1 MKTKDFGTISGPG
14 HPPDRVMGFYRVP
27 STDWYLVLVSRGS
40 AVLAPIVQFRSHY
53 LLAMVLSLVCVGLLI
68 ERNTRPIAD
77 SVTEISK
84 AAEEVEK
91 GDYSPVITEDRTDEI
106 GMLKRRFNLMI
117 QGLRER
123 DLIEQ
128 TFGRYVDR
136 GVAAQLLARPE
147 LLEMGGTHQTV
158 SVLMADL
165 RGFTRMCETLTPS
178 QVIAIMNR
186 HFSKMIEVAHT
197 YSGIIVDFFGDSIL
211 VFFGGSDRS
220 VADRALDAVACALK
234 MQTAVEATSR
244 QNVEQGLPE
253 LSMGVGIHTGDVI
266 VGNIGS
272 EQRAK
277 YGIVG
282 SAVNETDRIQA
293 VSQGGTV
300 LISEQ
305 TYKLVADA
313 IQVEAT
319 CKACLKGLDRA
330 RDLFEVR
337 KLNKVM
343 HQHVSAKK
351 SQERQNDRS

>member
-1 MKTKDFGTISGPG
+1 
-14 HPPDRVMGFYRVP
+14 
-27 STDWYLVLVSRGS
+27 
-40 AVLAPIVQFRSHY
+40 
-53 LLAMVLSLVCVGLLI
+53 
-68 ERNTRPIAD
+68 
-77 SVTEISK
+77 
-84 AAEEVEK
+84 
-91 GDYSPVITEDRTDEI
+91 
-106 GMLKRRFNLMI
+106 
-117 QGLRER
+117 
-123 DLIEQ
+123 
-128 TFGRYVDR
+128 
-136 GVAAQLLARPE
+136 
-147 LLEMGGTHQTV
+147 
-158 SVLMADL
+158 
-165 RGFTRMCETLTPS
+165 
-178 QVIAIMNR
+178 
-186 HFSKMIEVAHT
+186 
-197 YSGIIVDFFGDSIL
+197 
-211 VFFGGSDRS
+211 